1 MIRHI
6 PNYLKP
12 KEDSQE
18 LRKIFKRSFNESIL
32 NVSIIGNYDELMK
45 IGKKW
50 MKSESF
56 HS

>member
-18 LRKIFKRSFNESIL
+18 LMKIFKRSFNESIL